1 MKKNYDVVVI
11 GAGPAGYVAA
21 IRCAQLG
28 LKTACIDNWL
38 DENNNP
44 KLGGTCLNAG
54 CIPSKALL
62 ESSELYKQ
70 SESSLAQHGI
80 LTDSVSLNLKQ
91 MMERKDNVVNTLT
104 LGIESLFKSNKI
116 DWIQGNATIENSKSE
131 SPGHKKNHDEFKK
144 VVVIQLHNKDIQQLN
159 TNNIIIATGS
169 SPVNLS
175 IAPIDDECIV
185 DSTGALA
192 FDKVPKKLGIIGSGV
207 IGLELGSVWK
217 RLGAEVKIFEAQD
230 TFLPFADEFIAKESF
245 KLFINQGLD
254 IKLNA
259 RLLKAKA
266 KNNAVHVKFTDSDG
280 EHHEVFDKLIIA
292 VGRHPNS
299 EGLFN
304 DETDLVMDEGGL
316 IHVNDKCET
325 SLPGIY
331 AIGDTVRGPMLAHK
345 GSEEGLMVAE
355 HIAGNYRSVNYE
367 LIPSVIYTH
376 PELAWVGK
384 SEQTLKASGIEYN
397 VGTFPFSASGR
408 AQAVNETKGFVKIV
422 SDSKTD
428 KILGVHILG
437 SHASELIAQAVIAME
452 FGASSEDIALTMFA
466 HPTFSEAFH
475 EASLAVSGNALH
487 ITQRN

>member
-1 MKKNYDVVVI
+1 MKKNYDVVII
-11 GAGPAGYVAA
+11 GGGPAGYVAA

-28 LKTACIDNWL
+28 LTTACVDKWL
-38 DENNNP
+38 DKNNHP
-44 KLGGTCLNAG
+44 KLGGTCLNVG

-62 ESSELYKQ
+62 ESSEVYHQ
-70 SESSLAQHGI
+70 SETLLAQHGI
-80 LTDSVSLNLKQ
+80 NVDSVSLDLQK
-91 MMERKDNVVNTLT
+91 MMDRKESVVNTLT

-116 DWIQGNATIENSKSE
+116 DWIQGKATIESLNAE
-131 SPGHKKNHDEFKK
+131 INKKTFNKMITIK
-144 VVVIQLHNKDIQQLN
+144 LHNQDTQQIN

-175 IAPIDDECIV
+175 IAPIDDEYIV

-192 FDKVPKKLGIIGSGV
+192 FKKVPEKLGIIGSGV

-230 TFLPFADEFIAKESF
+230 SFLSFADEFIAKESL
-245 KLFINQGLD
+245 KHYTQQGLE
-254 IKLNA
+254 IKLNT
-259 RLLKAKA
+259 RLLNAEV
-266 KNNAVHVKFTDSDG
+266 KNNTVQIKFMDSDG
-280 EHHEVFDKLIIA
+280 EHHEIFDKLIIA
-292 VGRHPNS
+292 VGREPNS

-304 DETDLVMDEGGL
+304 NETDLVMDEGGL
-316 IHVNDKCET
+316 IHVNEHCET

-355 HIAGNYRSVNYE
+355 LIAGNFRAVNYE

-376 PELAWVGK
+376 PEIAWVGK
-384 SEQTLKASGIEYN
+384 TEQALRAAGIEYH
-397 VGTFPFSASGR
+397 VGTFPFAASGR
-408 AQAVNETKGFVKIV
+408 AQAVNQITGMIKVISHEV
-422 SDSKTD
+422 TD

-437 SHASELIAQAVIAME
+437 AHASELIAQAVIAME
-452 FGASSEDIALTMFA
+452 FGASSEDIALIMFA

-487 ITQRN
+487 ITQRKNIANS